1 MGDKWDE
8 IAATIPLH
16 AVPYDEQQTESDK
29 RQLRFEGLL
38 EACLGVEGLRKIPP
52 PQPLVDSFLFQDSLS
67 WFSGGWGQ
75 GKSFGAVDVGLC
87 VATGTPWHGHD
98 VQQGHVLYLI
108 AEGASGLSLRVDA
121 WEEATG
127 VEVAN
132 ITFLPIPVQI
142 GKSASTCLRSHRC

>member
-87 VATGTPWHGHD
+87 VATGTPGTD
-98 VQQGHVLYLI
+98 TTSNK
-108 AEGASGLSLRVDA
+108 AMC
-121 WEEATG
+121 
-127 VEVAN
+127 
-132 ITFLPIPVQI
+132 
-142 GKSASTCLRSHRC
+142 STSSQKALAGSRCA